1 MRKRLCCIL
10 ATFLAMAVATSAS
23 AQNQGLQVAVDE
35 PQDWSAAQ
43 QGTRSITV
51 APRSSIRVSGT
62 ARHPAGITEIL
73 LDGNR
78 ASVAPQPDGSVR
90 FIGYVLVRDRM
101 TSAEVTAVTRTGE
114 RPSVR
119 YAIAA
124 TAPPP
129 ARAATPQDAWIT
141 ATEGFRGKRWA
152 VVIGISAYRDPAI
165 QSLKYADRDAKAFY
179 DFLRSDLAGMGGFAP
194 ENVQILLNEDAT
206 YQNMRVALFD
216 FLKNATEEDVVYI
229 YFAGHGAPDPERLD
243 NLYLLPYDAS
253 SRSLGGTGFPMEDM
267 NRALR
272 NVAARHKILITDACH
287 SGGITSDGTRSLTVN
302 QINDVFL
309 NQMVTSNGVQVT
321 FTASG
326 NNQESLEGE
335 EWGGGHGIFTWH
347 LLQGL
352 KGAADENG
360 DHIVSIGEAM
370 EYTRSRVMRETR
382 QRQIPQIS
390 TTAYNYHF
398 PVALVMPGTEIQP
411 VSLDEI
417 RNANA
422 LSNIMT
428 SAFESPWLPPDS
440 IMTVAGATDTVTIRL
455 ANSRNDAIPGSLL
468 TFTSSNPGVVTVDDR
483 GVITGHAGGTAQ
495 IRAQGLNRSVNVTV
509 RVLPRPSQV
518 QFRPGSDDIQL
529 VVSEALEIRTD
540 LLVDGDRWMYGIA
553 PKLSQPDTMIL
564 RPDGAARF
572 VAERE
577 GETSLIAT
585 IGGRTKEWR
594 VSVIPPGLRI
604 KRPPTALPVGERLEL
619 AASRTRPDGTA
630 IGDAAGVTWSSSDTT
645 RAVVRDNVL
654 HTRSIGQVTLRA
666 LYGHAQDSLPVFVL
680 GDLLVGVKGRLGETV
695 VSVSMNTGEVVPLL
709 PGDVKASQPALSPD
723 GSHMVF
729 VANRRLHVARTD
741 GSELR
746 RLTADMAGMLGVR
759 TSRYEEHT
767 PSWSQDGSRVV
778 FVSNAHGNYEVL
790 SVRADG
796 TDLQRLTDYNGVD
809 RNVATARDGPRIAF
823 ERVVS
828 GDDADIV
835 IAMIDGSQQ
844 IQFTSDVP
852 AHLVRFSERKPQFVT
867 GSPYL
872 AFVRRAV
879 GRDGEALALMDIA
892 TGRSER
898 DLVPA
903 TRDHALL
910 YTVSPDGR
918 WVAYHQLAEW
928 GRKNNSIVVIDLDGR
943 PVKNLNLGNGVEI
956 TSVAWGASPLAAGQ
970 EEK

>member
-1 MRKRLCCIL
+1 MRGLLCCGV
-10 ATFLAMAVATSAS
+10 AAVFLLGSPSDTP
-23 AQNQGLQVAVDE
+23 AQTQGLQITVDE
-35 PQDWSAAQ
+35 PEDWSAAR

-62 ARHPAGITEIL
+62 ARHPAGIAEIL

-78 ASVAPQPDGSVR
+78 ASVAPLPDGSVR

-101 TSAEVTAVTRTGE
+101 TSAEITAVTRSGE
-114 RPSVR
+114 RASAR

-124 TAPPP
+124 TAPPAP
-129 ARAATPQDAWIT
+129 KAATPQDAWIT

-165 QSLKYADRDAKAFY
+165 QALKYADRDAKAFY
-179 DFLRSDLAGMGGFAP
+179 DFLRSDLAGIGGFAP
-194 ENVQILLNEDAT
+194 ENIQILLNEDAT

-229 YFAGHGAPDPERLD
+229 YYAGHGAPDPERLE

-253 SRSLGGTGFPMEDM
+253 ARSLGGTGFPMEDM

-287 SGGITSDGTRSLTVN
+287 SGGITTEGTRSLTVN

-309 NQMVTSNGVQVT
+309 NQMITSNGVQVT

-398 PVALVMPGTEIQP
+398 PVSLVLPGTEVQP
-411 VSLDEI
+411 VSMDEI
-417 RNANA
+417 RQANA
-422 LSNIMT
+422 LSTIMT

-440 IMTVAGATDTVTIRL
+440 VLTVAGATDTVTIRL
-455 ANSRNDAIPGSLL
+455 ANSRNDPIPGSLL
-468 TFTSSNPGVVTVDDR
+468 TFTSSNPAVVTVDQH
-483 GVITGHAGGTAQ
+483 GVITGHSGGTAQ

-518 QFRPGSDDIQL
+518 RFHPGAEDIQL
-529 VVSEALEIRTD
+529 VVSEPLEIRTD
-540 LLVDGDRWMYGIA
+540 LLIDEERWMYGVA
-553 PKLSQPDTMIL
+553 PKLSLPDTMIL
-564 RPDGAARF
+564 RPEGAARF

-577 GETSLIAT
+577 GETSLVAT
-585 IGGRTKEWR
+585 IGGRTQEWR
-594 VSVIPPGLRI
+594 VTVIPPGLKIR
-604 KRPPTALPVGERLEL
+604 RPPTALPVGERLEL
-619 AASRTRPDGTA
+619 TAARTRPDGSA
-630 IGDAAGVTWSSSDTT
+630 IGDAAGVTWSSSDTS
-645 RAVVRDNVL
+645 RAVIRDNVL
-654 HTRSIGQVTLRA
+654 HTRSIGPVTLRA
-666 LYGHAQDSLPVFVL
+666 RYGHAEDSMSVFVL
-680 GDLLVGVKGRLGETV
+680 GDLLVGVKGRLGETI

-709 PGDVKASQPALSPD
+709 PDSLKASQPALSPD
-723 GSHMVF
+723 GSHMAF
-729 VANRRLHVARTD
+729 VSNRRIHVARTD
-741 GSELR
+741 GSGLR

-767 PSWSQDGSRVV
+767 PAWSQDGSRVL

-790 SVRADG
+790 SIGADG
-796 TDLQRLTDYNGVD
+796 TDVKRLTDYSGVD
-809 RNVATARDGPRIAF
+809 RNVATARDGPRMAF

-844 IQFTSDVP
+844 VQFTSDVP

-867 GSPYL
+867 GSPWIT
-872 AFVRRAV
+872 FVRRSV
-879 GRDGEALALMDIA
+879 GRDGEALALMDIS
-892 TGRSER
+892 TGRSVR

-903 TRDHALL
+903 IRDHGLL

-928 GRKNNSIVVIDLDGR
+928 GRKNNSVVVIDLEGR

-956 TSVAWGASPLAAGQ
+956 TYVAWGATPLTASQ
-970 EEK
+970 EAK